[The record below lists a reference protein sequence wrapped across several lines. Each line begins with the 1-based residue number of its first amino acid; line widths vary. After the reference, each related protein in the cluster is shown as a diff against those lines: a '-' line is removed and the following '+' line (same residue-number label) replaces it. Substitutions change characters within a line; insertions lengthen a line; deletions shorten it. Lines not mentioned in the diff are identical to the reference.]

1 MSGTMASLPPGF
13 VLDKPETPAQGPAL
27 PPGFVL
33 DPPQEPRSWGGVA
46 MDVAQQFAR
55 GGTLGFGDEIAAGIG
70 ATVAPL
76 TGASGTWQQRY
87 DRLLDDNRQ
96 RQKRFE
102 AEHPWTAFGAQVA
115 GAVANPVSRLSA
127 GSNFLTR
134 AGSNAL
140 INGLLG
146 GVTGF
151 GEGEGG
157 FVNRLGPAGTGAAT
171 GAVLGAALPAAA
183 EGVAAGFRKVAPSL
197 GVNVAATDAKRGV
210 IDALKA
216 GGVDL
221 AQARTQ
227 LDAATGQPMALV
239 DVGGEALMGRA
250 QTASRTPGAAM
261 QAAKEFVDTRGGLN
275 QSARVEG
282 EIKRAIN
289 AQDFLGA
296 KNDITRA
303 RAVAA
308 QPLYEQAFTKVVPTA
323 EQAAN
328 VQRFIKDPIGQEAL
342 QKGLRIIELE
352 HLAAGT
358 KFDPRAYG
366 VVREGAAPPPRS
378 GPSPGFSPGSP
389 SAAGGGPRADALST
403 PPPTPGGPSPSGKW
417 VLEPNKVPTLR
428 LMDAVKRGYDD
439 IVEGFRNEYGVLKL
453 DQYGRAVNNARAVYT
468 GSLRDMFPEYGAAL
482 NAWAGPSRA
491 LDAMNLGKRVLSGDA
506 DETSQVIAKLSDS
519 EKDMFRIGVARALI
533 DKVKST
539 NDTADITAVNKI
551 WGSQAVRER
560 VAAAFDD
567 PKEFERFAAFMD
579 NELKMARTNAE
590 VNPRGNSITA
600 KLLMQNAEPAP
611 VGPVLQGA
619 RAALRGDPLGFVA
632 SMMPNKPQ
640 PGSLNAQT
648 AAEMAPYLFSLK
660 PGDRARLI
668 DALIAQEGRDTKV
681 KRIVDPVANALMRGA
696 TVGAVQLEN

>member
-76 TGASGTWQQRY
+76 TGAAGTWQQRY

-96 RQKRFE
+96 RQKKFE
-102 AEHPWTAFGAQVA
+102 AEHPWTALGAQVA

-183 EGVAAGFRKVAPSL
+183 EGVAAGFRKIAPSL

-282 EIKRAIN
+282 EIRRAIS
-289 AQDFLGA
+289 AQDFTSAADDL
-296 KNDITRA
+296 IRTRA
-303 RAVAA
+303 QTAG
-308 QPLYEQAFTKVVPTA
+308 PLYERALANETPV
-323 EQAAN
+323 N
-328 VQRFIKDPIGQEAL
+328 VQPIL
-342 QKGLRIIELE
+342 
-352 HLAAGT
+352 
-358 KFDPRAYG
+358 
-366 VVREGAAPPPRS
+366 
-378 GPSPGFSPGSP
+378 
-389 SAAGGGPRADALST
+389 
-403 PPPTPGGPSPSGKW
+403 
-417 VLEPNKVPTLR
+417 
-428 LMDAVKRGYDD
+428 DD
-439 IVEGFRNEYGVLKL
+439 INTRL
-453 DQYGRAVNNARAVYT
+453 
-468 GSLRDMFPEYGAAL
+468 GSAKGDIRAAL
-482 NAWAGPSRA
+482 NKAAGLFKGRDGKPDTTLAGLHETKLALDALLEKTPTNSVSRVARRELAEVQSRLVAAMDEASGGTYGQAREAFAGPSRA
-491 LDAMNLGKRVLSGDA
+491 MDAMDLGKRVLRGDA
-506 DETSQVIAKLSDS
+506 DETAAEIAKLSPS
-519 EKDMFRIGVARALI
+519 ERDFFRIGVARSLV
-533 DKVKST
+533 DKVKAT

-567 PKEFERFAAFMD
+567 PKEFDRFAAFMD

-632 SMMPNKPQ
+632 SLMPNKPQ
-640 PGSLNAQT
+640 TGSLNAQT

-681 KRIVDPVANALMRGA
+681 KRIADPVANALMRGA